1 WSLDACCLRHIYPSP
16 PRPSAHSFPTRRSS
30 DLSRPA
36 SVPSGKSHSSRSPR
50 TGLYTAFAL
59 VPSSSTVQY
68 SVTFE
73 ASRSRPCTS
82 RSPLAIRSLATD
94 PVGSSAPV
102 APPCRPA
109 GSNAMT
115 SVLEHI
121 VVAVISVLPRADV
134 PLWVQWFTTQR
145 ARFPSRAEDAIRPR
159 RERAGLGR
167 GQE

>member
-73 ASRSRPCTS
+73 ASRNRPCTS
-82 RSPLAIRSLATD
+82 RSRSEEHTSELQSRFD
-94 PVGSSAPV
+94 LV
-102 APPCRPA
+102 CRLL
-109 GSNAMT
+109 
-115 SVLEHI
+115 LEKKNENSPNH
-121 VVAVISVLPRADV
+121 
-134 PLWVQWFTTQR
+134 
-145 ARFPSRAEDAIRPR
+145 
-159 RERAGLGR
+159 
-167 GQE
+167 